1 MTTPTPQSTTPS
13 PVGLLNAKDLLVQ
26 LWPSP
31 ESRPSLR
38 WLRSMQARRAV
49 PYVKIGTL
57 VFFEITRVQAALRK
71 FEVTSL

>member
-1 MTTPTPQSTTPS
+1 MSTTAPQSTTPP
-13 PVGLLNAKDLLVQ
+13 PVGLLSAKDLLIQ

-49 PYVKIGTL
+49 PHIKIGAL
-57 VFFEITRVQAALRK
+57 VFFEISRVQAALRK
-71 FEVTSL
+71 FEVACH

>member
-13 PVGLLNAKDLLVQ
+13 PIGLLNAKDLLVQ

-49 PYVKIGTL
+49 PHIKISSRVWFEAERVK
-57 VFFEITRVQAALRK
+57 AALRK
-71 FEVTSL
+71 FEVSAR